1 MIFTSSDHEFFGMY
15 VDENTAMLLCVYLVT
30 ELKELPCCTAKG
42 HSQTCL
48 KDASFGSQYIT
59 HSFQPEDEIHSCCED
74 AGESQPIPVGSDPS
88 SFQPQYGS
96 IPTKDG

>member
-1 MIFTSSDHEFFGMY
+1 MAPNILHTVSNLKMKS
-15 VDENTAMLLCVYLVT
+15 TLVSQSTCYCST
-30 ELKELPCCTAKG
+30 EKIVFYELPGFIKARHETVAHACTG
-42 HSQTCL
+42 
-48 KDASFGSQYIT
+48 
-59 HSFQPEDEIHSCCED
+59 CED